1 MRQGNG
7 ERGFGQAA
15 PKNRRTARELSSSYV
30 RPANSSAEGA
40 AGRAQAR
47 PWGLLRPRLCHK
59 LMAAVTAQARAG
71 AARALHEVG

>member
-1 MRQGNG
+1 MASA
-7 ERGFGQAA
+7 EFGQAA

-59 LMAAVTAQARAG
+59 LTAAVTGARAG